1 MADNVTMERKTYF
14 ECALPL
20 LGILVEKN
28 EIADADEML
37 EKMALYQQTFGASD
51 MPSPTR
57 LTAERIY
64 NDIPFA
70 TILFMVCLTFAL
82 LSLLRWKWMKW
93 LSLAVLA
100 LSFVALTTCLTLR
113 WIISGYIPM
122 TNGYETMLIMAWMIM
137 LASLLMYRKFPI
149 ILTFG
154 LLLSGFLLLVS
165 HLGQM
170 DPQITPIMPV
180 LSSPLLSVHVSC
192 VMMAYGLFSIT
203 FICGIYTLIARNI
216 NKKKNDDIAKKKTD
230 EMHLLSQLFLYPA
243 EFLLTAGI
251 FIGAIWANVSWGRY
265 WGWDPKEVWALI
277 TMLIYAIPMH
287 STSIT
292 WMRKPSHYHW
302 FMVGAFLAVLI
313 TYFGVNFFL
322 GGLHSY
328 AN

>member
-1 MADNVTMERKTYF
+1 MSKRT
-14 ECALPL
+14 
-20 LGILVEKN
+20 
-28 EIADADEML
+28 
-37 EKMALYQQTFGASD
+37 
-51 MPSPTR
+51 
-57 LTAERIY
+57 
-64 NDIPFA
+64 
-70 TILFMVCLTFAL
+70 
-82 LSLLRWKWMKW
+82 
-93 LSLAVLA
+93 
-100 LSFVALTTCLTLR
+100 
-113 WIISGYIPM
+113 
-122 TNGYETMLIMAWMIM
+122 
-137 LASLLMYRKFPI
+137 
-149 ILTFG
+149 
-154 LLLSGFLLLVS
+154 
-165 HLGQM
+165 
-170 DPQITPIMPV
+170 
-180 LSSPLLSVHVSC
+180 
-192 VMMAYGLFSIT
+192 
-203 FICGIYTLIARNI
+203 
-216 NKKKNDDIAKKKTD
+216 KKNDDIAKKKTD

>member
-1 MADNVTMERKTYF
+1 MRIFIDRIREFRGEPVYEILGKTREHHEFFVMYR
-14 ECALPL
+14 E
-20 LGILVEKN
+20 
-28 EIADADEML
+28 
-37 EKMALYQQTFGASD
+37 
-51 MPSPTR
+51 
-57 LTAERIY
+57 
-64 NDIPFA
+64 
-70 TILFMVCLTFAL
+70 
-82 LSLLRWKWMKW
+82 W
-93 LSLAVLA
+93 LSGKKLCRNLDYRQMAGYQAYGEPEKFQLATGWFKKTPGIV
-100 LSFVALTTCLTLR
+100 
-113 WIISGYIPM
+113 
-122 TNGYETMLIMAWMIM
+122 
-137 LASLLMYRKFPI
+137 YR
-149 ILTFG
+149 
-154 LLLSGFLLLVS
+154 
-165 HLGQM
+165 
-170 DPQITPIMPV
+170 TPTPEDLEPV
-180 LSSPLLSVHVSC
+180 LKRFPDFK
-192 VMMAYGLFSIT
+192 Y
-203 FICGIYTLIARNI
+203 
-216 NKKKNDDIAKKKTD
+216 IAKKKTD

>member
-1 MADNVTMERKTYF
+1 
-14 ECALPL
+14 
-20 LGILVEKN
+20 
-28 EIADADEML
+28 
-37 EKMALYQQTFGASD
+37 
-51 MPSPTR
+51 
-57 LTAERIY
+57 
-64 NDIPFA
+64 
-70 TILFMVCLTFAL
+70 
-82 LSLLRWKWMKW
+82 
-93 LSLAVLA
+93 
-100 LSFVALTTCLTLR
+100 
-113 WIISGYIPM
+113 
-122 TNGYETMLIMAWMIM
+122 
-137 LASLLMYRKFPI
+137 
-149 ILTFG
+149 
-154 LLLSGFLLLVS
+154 
-165 HLGQM
+165 
-170 DPQITPIMPV
+170 V

-216 NKKKNDDIAKKKTD
+216 NKKKTD